1 MLRTNGRH
9 TLLPAPY
16 GAGLSPIERHMLLPA
31 PYGASLEPM
40 AKDTEKLI
48 RQLSL
53 ISFLM
58 ATGRPVSALEIKRE
72 VEGYSSMNDDAFARR
87 FYADRAELES
97 LGISLQVD
105 KPSEGFFEAELYALP
120 PENYY
125 LPPIEFTDG
134 ELAALRTALVL
145 LDGEF
150 AYAEP
155 LRLALQ
161 QVSWGRPSPLVEGD
175 SAPIDVKLAPSGGG
189 REMSQRLAKIETAIS
204 RRKTIE
210 FSYYSMQRDEVSDR
224 KVDPYHLVFRNG
236 QFYLIGHSHERDD
249 VRVFR
254 LSRIRGKVSYA
265 TKAEHDF
272 APREDFDRRDYA
284 SRADWQMGEIAG
296 SAKVFL
302 RERIAWLVERDFG
315 GYGTLRKATKRD
327 GAPAR
332 GWIYETEYASDRQ
345 LVSWVLGWRE
355 NAQLLEPEDLAKEAA
370 ERLDLLRKRHRTGFD
385 VANTVKRPIA
395 EGNGRPRSSN
405 GRSEAVIRPE
415 RFARLV
421 TLAGLLIG
429 AARDETPLRVGRV
442 LEELNV
448 TREELHE
455 DLDVLNVVNF
465 GGGTYVLYAE
475 IDGDEIQVDPD
486 TYGDNFARPARLL
499 PLEAKALVA
508 AIDLFGDHLPQAG
521 LSTAREKIVE
531 ALGHDP
537 SHEGLEIAPGRDDS
551 DVVRAVNDAIEGRKV
566 LELHYYKENEDEFI
580 KREVE
585 PYQLVNGPEGWYLG
599 CYDLGRDDTRHF
611 RLDRMK
617 EARVTKRSF
626 EPREGVEERL
636 AEQEWLVHGEVG
648 TAGVARVWV
657 SPERARW
664 LREERTVTDEL
675 SDGAVVVELPYGSTD
690 WLVREVLKGVGD
702 LVVLEPDEARDAVL
716 KAVSS
721 KA

>member
-1 MLRTNGRH
+1 V
-9 TLLPAPY
+9 
-16 GAGLSPIERHMLLPA
+16 
-31 PYGASLEPM
+31 

-58 ATGRPVSALEIKRE
+58 ANRRPVSALEIKRE
-72 VEGYSSMNDDAFARR
+72 VEGYSSMNEDAFARR

-97 LGISLQVD
+97 LGISLHVE

-125 LPPIEFTDG
+125 LPEIKFSDE
-134 ELAALRTALVL
+134 ELAALRTALGL

-161 QVSWGRPSPLVEGD
+161 QVSWGRPSPLSQRD
-175 SAPIDVKLAPSGGG
+175 AAPIDVKLQPSAGG
-189 REMSQRLAKIETAIS
+189 RELSQRLAKIETAIS

-210 FSYYSMQRDEVSDR
+210 FSYYTMQRDEVADR
-224 KVDPYHLVFRNG
+224 RVDPYHLVFRDG
-236 QFYLIGHSHERDD
+236 QFYLIGHSHERGA

-265 TKAEHDF
+265 SKAEHDF
-272 APREDFDRRDYA
+272 SPPEDFDRRDYA
-284 SRADWQMGEIAG
+284 SRADWQMGEIEGTAT
-296 SAKVFL
+296 VFV

-315 GYGTLRKATKRD
+315 PYGELRKPTPAD
-327 GAPAR
+327 GVGRAR
-332 GWIYETEYASDRQ
+332 GAIYETEYASRRQ

-355 NAQLLEPEDLAKEAA
+355 NARLLAPADLAAEAG
-370 ERLDLLRKRHRTGFD
+370 ERLELLRERHRDELETAEV
-385 VANTVKRPIA
+385 VARPIA
-395 EGNGRPRSSN
+395 EGIAPARDGHGRSD
-405 GRSEAVIRPE
+405 GRSESVIRPE

-429 AARDETPLRVGRV
+429 AARERRRLPVDEV
-442 LEELNV
+442 LA
-448 TREELHE
+448 ELHLSYDELRE
-455 DLDVLNVVNF
+455 DLEVLNVVNF

-475 IDGDEIQVDPD
+475 IAGDEIEVDPD

-521 LSTAREKIVE
+521 LGSARGKIVA

-537 SHEGLEIAPGRDDS
+537 SEEGLEIAPGRDDS
-551 DVVRAVNDAIEGRKV
+551 EVVATVNDAIRSRRV
-566 LELHYYKENEDEFI
+566 LELHYYKENEDEFT

-585 PYQLVNGPEGWYLG
+585 PYQLVSGPEGWYLG
-599 CYDLGRDDTRHF
+599 CYDLARDDTRHF
-611 RLDRMK
+611 RLDRIK
-617 EARVTKRSF
+617 EAAATSNGF
-626 EPREGVEERL
+626 EPREGVDERL
-636 AEQEWLVHGEVG
+636 AEQEWLVRGEVG

-664 LREERTVTDEL
+664 LREERTVVEEL
-675 SDGAVVVELPYGSTD
+675 ADGAVVVEVPYGSAD
-690 WLVREVLKGVGD
+690 WLVREILKGAGD
-702 LVVLEPDEARDAVL
+702 LVALEPEEARAAVRG
-716 KAVSS
+716 AVS
-721 KA
+721 A

>member
-1 MLRTNGRH
+1 
-9 TLLPAPY
+9 
-16 GAGLSPIERHMLLPA
+16 
-31 PYGASLEPM
+31 M

-58 ATGRPVSALEIKRE
+58 AGGRPVSALEIKRE

-97 LGISLQVD
+97 LGIALAVE
-105 KPSEGFFEAELYALP
+105 KPAEGFFEAELYALP

-125 LPPIEFTDG
+125 LPAIEFTDA
-134 ELAALRTALVL
+134 ELAALRTALGL

-161 QVSWGRPSPLVEGD
+161 QVSWGRPSPLESDGGT
-175 SAPIDVKLAPSGGG
+175 SIDVKMAQNGSG
-189 REMSQRLAKIETAIS
+189 RDVSQKLAKIETAIS

-210 FSYYSMQRDEVSDR
+210 FSYYSLQRDETSDR
-224 KVDPYHLVFRNG
+224 VVDPYHLVFRDG

-254 LSRIRGKVSYA
+254 LSRIQGKVSYA
-265 TKAEHDF
+265 SKAEHDF
-272 APREDFDRRDYA
+272 SPPEDFDRRDYA
-284 SRADWQMGEIAG
+284 SRSDWQMGQIEG
-296 SAKVFL
+296 TAKVFL

-315 GYGTLRKATKRD
+315 TYGELRPATKAD
-327 GAPAR
+327 KAG
-332 GWIYETEYASDRQ
+332 GKGSIYETEYASPLQ
-345 LVSWVLGWRE
+345 LISWVLGWRD
-355 NAQLLEPEDLAKEAA
+355 NAKLLEPKELAEEAA
-370 ERLDLLRKRHRTGFD
+370 SRRELLLGRHREEFE
-385 VANTVKRPIA
+385 VAKVVDRPA
-395 EGNGRPRSSN
+395 VAATNGRSSN
-405 GRSEAVIRPE
+405 GRSESVIRPE

-429 AARDETPLRVGRV
+429 AAREESTLAVGGV

-448 TREELHE
+448 SIDELRE
-455 DLDVLNVVNF
+455 DIDVLNVVNF

-475 IDGDEIQVDPD
+475 ITGDEIEVDPD

-508 AIDLFGDHLPQAG
+508 AIDLFGDHLPQSG
-521 LSTAREKIVE
+521 LGSARGKIVE

-537 SHEGLEIAPGRDDS
+537 SEEGLEIAPGRDDS
-551 DVVRAVNDAIEGRKV
+551 AVVRAVHDAIEGRRL
-566 LELHYYKENEDEFI
+566 LELHYYKENEDQFT

-585 PYQLVNGPEGWYLG
+585 PYQLVNGREGWYLG
-599 CYDLGRDDTRHF
+599 CYDLAREDTRHF
-611 RLDRMK
+611 RLDRMR
-617 EARVTKRSF
+617 EVTVSDEVF
-626 EPREGVEERL
+626 EHREGIPERL

-657 SPERARW
+657 SPDRARW
-664 LREERTVTDEL
+664 LREERRVVEEL
-675 SDGAVVVELPYGSTD
+675 ADGAVVVELPYGSTD
-690 WLVREVLKGVGD
+690 WLVREILKGVGE
-702 LVVLEPDEARDAVL
+702 LVVLEPDDAREAVV
-716 KAVSS
+716 KAVGG
-721 KA
+721 

>member
-1 MLRTNGRH
+1 
-9 TLLPAPY
+9 
-16 GAGLSPIERHMLLPA
+16 
-31 PYGASLEPM
+31 M

-58 ATGRPVSALEIKRE
+58 ANRRPVSALEIKRE
-72 VEGYSSMNDDAFARR
+72 VEGYSSMNEDAFARR

-97 LGISLQVD
+97 LGISLQVER
-105 KPSEGFFEAELYALP
+105 PAEGFFEAELYALP

-125 LPPIEFTDG
+125 LPAIEFTDS
-134 ELAALRTALVL
+134 ELAALRTALGL

-161 QVSWGRPSPLVEGD
+161 QVSWGRPSPLTEQAE
-175 SAPIDVKLAPSGGG
+175 APIDVKLSSSGG
-189 REMSQRLAKIETAIS
+189 RELSQRLAKIETAIS

-210 FSYYSMQRDEVSDR
+210 FSYYSLQRDELSDR
-224 KVDPYHLVFRNG
+224 KVDPYHLVFRDG

-272 APREDFDRRDYA
+272 NAPEDFDRRDYA
-284 SRADWQMGEIAG
+284 SRAEWQMGEIEGRA
-296 SAKVFL
+296 SIFV

-315 GYGTLRKATKRD
+315 TYGELRKPAKAD
-327 GAPAR
+327 GVKGR
-332 GWIYETEYASDRQ
+332 GMIFETDYASERQ
-345 LVSWVLGWRE
+345 LISWVLSWRE
-355 NAQLLEPEDLAKEAA
+355 NAKLIDPPELAEDAGLRV
-370 ERLDLLRKRHRTGFD
+370 ELLRKRHKTEFD
-385 VANTVKRPIA
+385 VAKTVSRPVA
-395 EGNGRPRSSN
+395 EGNGRARASN
-405 GRSEAVIRPE
+405 GRSESVIRPE

-429 AARDETPLRVGRV
+429 AARADESLPTQRV
-442 LEELNV
+442 LDELNISLG
-448 TREELHE
+448 ELRE

-475 IDGDEIQVDPD
+475 IAGDQIEVDAD

-508 AIDLFGDHLPQAG
+508 AIDLFGDHLPQSG
-521 LSTAREKIVE
+521 LQSARSKIVE

-537 SHEGLEIAPGRDDS
+537 SEEGLEIAPGRDDS
-551 DVVRAVNDAIEGRKV
+551 HVVRTVNEAIGKRRV
-566 LELHYYKENEDEFI
+566 LELQYYKENEDEFV

-585 PYQLVNGPEGWYLG
+585 PYQLVHGPEGWYLG
-599 CYDLGRDDTRHF
+599 CFDLGRSDTRHF

-617 EARVTKRSF
+617 EAVITDREF
-626 EPREGVEERL
+626 EPREGVEELL
-636 AEQEWLVHGEVG
+636 AEQEWLVHGEV
-648 TAGVARVWV
+648 TSAGVARVWV
-657 SPERARW
+657 APERARW
-664 LREERTVTDEL
+664 LREERTVVEEL
-675 SDGAVVVELPYGSTD
+675 SDGAVVVELPYGSSE
-690 WLVREVLKGVGD
+690 WLAREVLKGVGD
-702 LVVLEPDEARDAVL
+702 LVVLEPDEAREAVL
-716 KAVSS
+716 KAVG
-721 KA
+721 

>member
-1 MLRTNGRH
+1 MLS
-9 TLLPAPY
+9 AV
-16 GAGLSPIERHMLLPA
+16 
-31 PYGASLEPM
+31 

-105 KPSEGFFEAELYALP
+105 KPAEGFFEAELYALP

-161 QVSWGRPSPLVEGD
+161 QVSWGRPSPLAEGD

-210 FSYYSMQRDEVSDR
+210 FRYYSMQRDEQSDR

-236 QFYLIGHSHERDD
+236 QFYLIGHSHEREG

-284 SRADWQMGEIAG
+284 SRADWQMGEIEG
-296 SAKVFL
+296 MAKVFV

-315 GYGTLRKATKRD
+315 GYGKLRKATKKD
-327 GAPAR
+327 DAPGR
-332 GWIYETEYASDRQ
+332 GWIYETEYASGRQ

-355 NAQLLEPEDLAKEAA
+355 NAQLLVPADLAQEAA
-370 ERLDLLRKRHRTGFD
+370 QRLDLLRKRHRTDFD

-429 AARDETPLRVGRV
+429 AARDESTLPVGTV
-442 LEELNV
+442 LKELNV
-448 TREELHE
+448 SREELHE

-475 IDGDEIQVDPD
+475 VDGDEIQVDPD

-521 LSTAREKIVE
+521 LLTAREKIVE

-537 SHEGLEIAPGRDDS
+537 SQEGLEIAPGRDDS
-551 DVVRAVNDAIEGRKV
+551 EVVRAVNEAIEGRRV

-626 EPREGVEERL
+626 EPRDGVEERL

-657 SPERARW
+657 SPDRARW

-702 LVVLEPDEARDAVL
+702 LVVLEPDDARDAVL
-716 KAVSS
+716 KAVSGR
-721 KA
+721 

>member
-1 MLRTNGRH
+1 
-9 TLLPAPY
+9 
-16 GAGLSPIERHMLLPA
+16 
-31 PYGASLEPM
+31 M

-58 ATGRPVSALEIKRE
+58 ANGRPVSALEIKRE

-97 LGISLQVD
+97 LGISLQVE
-105 KPSEGFFEAELYALP
+105 KPAEGFFEAELYALP

-125 LPPIEFTDG
+125 LRPIEFTDG
-134 ELAALRTALVL
+134 ELAALRTALGL

-161 QVSWGRPSPLVEGD
+161 QVSWGRPSPLTEGE
-175 SAPIDVKLAPSGGG
+175 SASIDVKLAPPGGG

-224 KVDPYHLVFRNG
+224 KIDPYHLVFRNG

-272 APREDFDRRDYA
+272 PPPEDFDRRDYA
-284 SRADWQMGEIAG
+284 SRADWQMGEIEG
-296 SAKVFL
+296 TAKVFL
-302 RERIAWLVERDFG
+302 RERIAWLVERDFS
-315 GYGTLRKATKRD
+315 GYGALRRATKKD
-327 GAPAR
+327 GAPGR
-332 GWIYETEYASDRQ
+332 GSIYETEYASGR
-345 LVSWVLGWRE
+345 LLISWVLGWRE
-355 NAQLLEPEDLAKEAA
+355 NATLLEPKDLAAEAT
-370 ERLDLLRKRHRTGFD
+370 ERLELLRKRHNGKFTPAKATKSRGG
-385 VANTVKRPIA
+385 
-395 EGNGRPRSSN
+395 EGNGRPRSVN
-405 GRSEAVIRPE
+405 GRSESVIRPE

-421 TLAGLLIG
+421 TLAGFLIG
-429 AARDETPLRVGRV
+429 AAREEARLPVATV
-442 LEELNV
+442 LDELNV
-448 TREELHE
+448 SRQELRE
-455 DLDVLNVVNF
+455 DIDVLNVVNF

-475 IDGDEIQVDPD
+475 IAGETIEVDPD
-486 TYGDNFARPARLL
+486 TYGENFARPARLL

-521 LSTAREKIVE
+521 LSTAREKIVA

-537 SHEGLEIAPGRDDS
+537 SQEGLEIAPGRDDS
-551 DVVRAVNDAIEGRKV
+551 KVVRTVNNAIESNRV

-585 PYQLVNGPEGWYLG
+585 PYQLVSGPEGWYLG

-617 EARVTKRSF
+617 EAKLTRRSF
-626 EPREGVEERL
+626 EPRERVEERL

-648 TAGVARVWV
+648 SAGVARVWV

-664 LREERTVTDEL
+664 LREERNVVEDL
-675 SDGAVVVELPYGSTD
+675 ADGAVVVELPYGSPD
-690 WLVREVLKGVGD
+690 WLVREILKGVGD
-702 LVVLEPDEARDAVL
+702 LVVLEPPDARNAVL
-716 KAVSS
+716 EAVGSG
-721 KA
+721 

>member
-1 MLRTNGRH
+1 V
-9 TLLPAPY
+9 
-16 GAGLSPIERHMLLPA
+16 
-31 PYGASLEPM
+31 

-58 ATGRPVSALEIKRE
+58 ANGRPVSALEIKRE

-97 LGISLQVD
+97 LGISLQVE
-105 KPSEGFFEAELYALP
+105 KPAEGFFEAELYALP

-134 ELAALRTALVL
+134 ELAALRTALGL

-161 QVSWGRPSPLVEGD
+161 QVSWGRPSPLQESD
-175 SAPIDVKLAPSGGG
+175 SASIDVKLAPSGGG
-189 REMSQRLAKIETAIS
+189 RELSQRLAKIETAIS

-210 FSYYSMQRDEVSDR
+210 FSYYSMERDLVSDR

-236 QFYLIGHSHERDD
+236 QFYLIGHSHERDE

-272 APREDFDRRDYA
+272 GPPEDFDRRDYA
-284 SRADWQMGEIAG
+284 SRADWQMGEIDG
-296 SAKVFL
+296 MGQVFV

-315 GYGTLRKATKRD
+315 GYGQLRKATKEQDLPGR
-327 GAPAR
+327 GA
-332 GWIYETEYASDRQ
+332 IYETEYASPRQ
-345 LVSWVLGWRE
+345 LISWVLGWRE
-355 NAQLLEPEDLAKEAA
+355 NAMLLEPEDLAREAA
-370 ERLDLLRKRHRTGFD
+370 ERLELLRKRHIGDFA
-385 VANTVKRPIA
+385 VAKTVSRPVA
-395 EGNGRPRSSN
+395 QGNGRPPSAD
-405 GRSEAVIRPE
+405 GRSESVIRPE

-429 AARDETPLRVGRV
+429 AAREQARLSVDTV
-442 LEELNV
+442 LDELNV
-448 TREELHE
+448 SREELRE
-455 DLDVLNVVNF
+455 DIDVLNVVNF

-475 IDGDEIQVDPD
+475 IDGDEIEVDAD

-499 PLEAKALVA
+499 PLEAKALIA

-521 LSTAREKIVE
+521 LSTAREKIVG

-537 SHEGLEIAPGRDDS
+537 SQEGLEIAPGRDDS
-551 DVVRAVNDAIEGRKV
+551 EVVHTVNDAIERRRV
-566 LELHYYKENEDEFI
+566 LELHYYKENEDEFV
-580 KREVE
+580 KRQVE
-585 PYQLVNGPEGWYLG
+585 PYQLVSGPEGWYLG
-599 CYDLGRDDTRHF
+599 CYDLRKADTRHF

-617 EARVTKRSF
+617 EARLTRRSF
-626 EPREGVEERL
+626 EPREGTDERL
-636 AEQEWLVHGEVG
+636 AQQEWLVHGEVG
-648 TAGVARVWV
+648 SAGVARVWV

-664 LREERTVTDEL
+664 LREERTVVEEL
-675 SDGAVVVELPYGSTD
+675 ADQSVVVELPYGSAD
-690 WLVREVLKGVGD
+690 WLVREILKGVGD
-702 LVVLEPDEARDAVL
+702 LVVLEPEDARKAVL
-716 KAVSS
+716 EAVTVS
-721 KA
+721 

>member
-1 MLRTNGRH
+1 MWPRRARL
-9 TLLPAPY
+9 Y
-16 GAGLSPIERHMLLPA
+16 SPLV
-31 PYGASLEPM
+31 

-58 ATGRPVSALEIKRE
+58 ANGRPVSALEIKRE

-97 LGISLQVD
+97 LGISLQVE
-105 KPSEGFFEAELYALP
+105 KPAEGFFEAELYALP

-125 LPPIEFTDG
+125 LPPIEFKDG
-134 ELAALRTALVL
+134 ELAALRTALGL

-161 QVSWGRPSPLVEGD
+161 QVSWGRPSPLQEED
-175 SAPIDVKLAPSGGG
+175 STSIDVKLAPSGGG
-189 REMSQRLAKIETAIS
+189 RELSQRLAKIETAIS

-210 FSYYSMQRDEVSDR
+210 FSYYSMERDEVSDR

-236 QFYLIGHSHERDD
+236 QFYLIGHSHERDE

-272 APREDFDRRDYA
+272 APPEDFDRRDYA
-284 SRADWQMGEIAG
+284 SRADWQMGEIDG
-296 SAKVFL
+296 TGRVFL

-315 GYGTLRKATKRD
+315 GYGQLRKATKEDKLSGR
-327 GAPAR
+327 GA
-332 GWIYETEYASDRQ
+332 IYETEYASSRQ
-345 LVSWVLGWRE
+345 LISWVLGWRE
-355 NAQLLEPEDLAKEAA
+355 NAKLLEPENLAREAA
-370 ERLDLLRKRHRTGFD
+370 ERLDLLRKRHSGAFP
-385 VANTVKRPIA
+385 VAETVSRPVA
-395 EGNGRPRSSN
+395 QGNGRPRSAN

-429 AARDETPLRVGRV
+429 AAREQSRLSVDTVRD
-442 LEELNV
+442 ELNV
-448 TREELHE
+448 SREELRE
-455 DLDVLNVVNF
+455 DIDVLNVVNF
-465 GGGTYVLYAE
+465 GGGTYVLFAQ
-475 IDGDEIQVDPD
+475 IDGDEIEVDAD

-521 LSTAREKIVE
+521 LSTARQKIVG

-537 SHEGLEIAPGRDDS
+537 SQEGLEIAPGRDDS
-551 DVVRAVNDAIEGRKV
+551 EVVHTVNDAIERHRV
-566 LELHYYKENEDEFI
+566 LELHYYKENEDEFV
-580 KREVE
+580 KRQVE
-585 PYQLVNGPEGWYLG
+585 PYQLVSGPEGWYLG
-599 CYDLGRDDTRHF
+599 CYDLRKAGTRHF
-611 RLDRMK
+611 RLDRIK
-617 EARVTKRSF
+617 EARLTRRSF
-626 EPREGVEERL
+626 EPREGTDERL

-648 TAGVARVWV
+648 SAGVARVWV

-664 LREERTVTDEL
+664 LREERTVVEEL
-675 SDGAVVVELPYGSTD
+675 ADQAVVVELPYGSPD
-690 WLVREVLKGVGD
+690 WLVREILKGVGD
-702 LVVLEPDEARDAVL
+702 LVVLEPEDARTAVL
-716 KAVSS
+716 EAVTGS
-721 KA
+721 

>member
-1 MLRTNGRH
+1 
-9 TLLPAPY
+9 
-16 GAGLSPIERHMLLPA
+16 
-31 PYGASLEPM
+31 M

-105 KPSEGFFEAELYALP
+105 KPAEGFFEAELYALP

-125 LPPIEFTDG
+125 LPPVEFTDG

-161 QVSWGRPSPLVEGD
+161 QVSWGRPSPLTEDD

-210 FSYYSMQRDEVSDR
+210 FSYYSMQRDEQSDR

-284 SRADWQMGEIAG
+284 SRADWQMGEIEG
-296 SAKVFL
+296 TAKVFL

-315 GYGTLRKATKRD
+315 RYGTLRNPGRGD
-327 GAPAR
+327 GSPGKGR
-332 GWIYETEYASDRQ
+332 IFETEYASSRQ
-345 LVSWVLGWRE
+345 MVAWVLHWRR
-355 NAQLLEPEDLAKEAA
+355 NATVLDPPELAQEAA
-370 ERLDLLRKRHRTGFD
+370 ERLELLSERHRGTFEP
-385 VANTVKRPIA
+385 AETVRTVPPA
-395 EGNGRPRSSN
+395 PRAARSN
-405 GRSEAVIRPE
+405 GRSESSIRPE

-421 TLAGLLIG
+421 TLAGMLIESAKG
-429 AARDETPLRVGRV
+429 EARLPIADVKERLHVTD
-442 LEELNV
+442 EELSDDI
-448 TREELHE
+448 
-455 DLDVLNVVNF
+455 DLLNVVNF

-475 IDGDEIQVDPD
+475 LQSDEIEVDAEP
-486 TYGDNFARPARLL
+486 YGDNFARPARLL

-508 AIDLFGDHLPQAG
+508 AIDLFGDHLPQSG
-521 LSTAREKIVE
+521 LASARKKIVT

-537 SHEGLEIAPGRDDS
+537 SEEALEIATSGGDDS
-551 DVVRAVNDAIEGRKV
+551 DVAPKVNKAIEGCRV
-566 LELHYYKENEDEFI
+566 LAIHYYKENEDEFT
-580 KREVE
+580 KREIE
-585 PYQLVNGPEGWYLG
+585 PYRLANGPEGWYVAS
-599 CYDLGRDDTRHF
+599 YDRRREDVRHF
-611 RLDRMK
+611 RLDRIK
-617 EARVTKRSF
+617 EAEVLKETF
-626 EPREGVEERL
+626 EARPEVQDIAAIEGG
-636 AEQEWLVHGEVG
+636 WLSGEHVP
-648 TAGVARVWV
+648 AADVARVWV

-664 LREERTVTDEL
+664 AREEHTVIEEL
-675 SDGAVVVELPYGSTD
+675 ADGAVVIEVPYGSTD
-690 WLVREVLKGVGD
+690 WLLREILKGAGE
-702 LVVLEPDEARDAVL
+702 LVVLEPESARQAIAQELEVDAGATAV
-716 KAVSS
+716 KA
-721 KA
+721 A

>member
-1 MLRTNGRH
+1 
-9 TLLPAPY
+9 
-16 GAGLSPIERHMLLPA
+16 
-31 PYGASLEPM
+31 M

-58 ATGRPVSALEIKRE
+58 ANGRPVSALEIKRE
-72 VEGYSSMNDDAFARR
+72 VEGYSSMNEDAFARR

-105 KPSEGFFEAELYALP
+105 KPAEGFFEAELYALP
-120 PENYY
+120 PKNYY
-125 LPPIEFTDG
+125 LPAIEFTDS
-134 ELAALRTALVL
+134 ELAALRTALGL

-161 QVSWGRPSPLVEGD
+161 QVSWGRPSPLAD
-175 SAPIDVKLAPSGGG
+175 DDASIDVKLSAAGGG
-189 REMSQRLAKIETAIS
+189 RELSQRLAKIETAIS

-210 FSYYSMQRDEVSDR
+210 FSYYTMERDAVSDR
-224 KVDPYHLVFRNG
+224 KVDPHPLVFRNG
-236 QFYLIGHSHERDD
+236 RFYLIGHSHERED

-272 APREDFDRRDYA
+272 HPPEDFDRRDYA
-284 SRADWQMGEIAG
+284 SRADWQMGETAERATI
-296 SAKVFL
+296 FL

-315 GYGTLRKATKRD
+315 PYGEFRRPKKAD
-327 GAPAR
+327 GVR
-332 GWIYETEYASDRQ
+332 GRGMIYETRYASARQ
-345 LVSWVLGWRE
+345 LISWVLGWRD
-355 NAQLLEPEDLAKEAA
+355 NAWLLAPPELAEEA
-370 ERLDLLRKRHRTGFD
+370 ERRLELLRDRHTAEFD
-385 VANTVKRPIA
+385 AAKTVRRPLV

-405 GRSEAVIRPE
+405 GRAESVIRPE

-421 TLAGLLIG
+421 TLAGRLIG
-429 AARDETPLRVGRV
+429 AAREGEGSLATDEV
-442 LEELNV
+442 LGELNISLD
-448 TREELHE
+448 ELRE

-465 GGGTYVLYAE
+465 GGGTYVLYAD
-475 IDGDEIQVDPD
+475 IAGDRIEVDPD

-508 AIDLFGDHLPQAG
+508 AIDLFGDHLPQSG
-521 LSTAREKIVE
+521 LQSARRKIVA

-537 SHEGLEIAPGRDDS
+537 SEEGLEIAPGRDDS
-551 DVVRAVNDAIEGRKV
+551 EVVATVNDAIQRRRV
-566 LELHYYKENEDEFI
+566 LELKYYKENEDEFT

-599 CYDLGRDDTRHF
+599 CFDLARSDTRHF

-617 EARVTKRSF
+617 EATIADREF
-626 EPREGVEERL
+626 EPREDVDERL
-636 AEQEWLVHGEVG
+636 AEQEWLAHGEVA

-657 SPERARW
+657 APERARW
-664 LREERTVTDEL
+664 LREERTVVEEL
-675 SDGAVVVELPYGSTD
+675 ADGAVVIELPYGSVD
-690 WLVREVLKGVGD
+690 WLVREILKGVGD
-702 LVVLEPDEARDAVL
+702 LVVLEPDDARGAVR
-716 KAVSS
+716 KAVSA
-721 KA
+721 KG

>member
-1 MLRTNGRH
+1 
-9 TLLPAPY
+9 
-16 GAGLSPIERHMLLPA
+16 
-31 PYGASLEPM
+31 M

-58 ATGRPVSALEIKRE
+58 SNRRPVSALEIKRD
-72 VEGYSSMNDDAFARR
+72 VEGYSSMNEDAFARR

-97 LGISLQVD
+97 LGISLQVER
-105 KPSEGFFEAELYALP
+105 PAEGFFEAELYALP

-125 LPPIEFTDG
+125 LPAIEFSDS
-134 ELAALRTALVL
+134 ELAALRTALGL

-161 QVSWGRPSPLVEGD
+161 QVSWGRPSPLTDQDE
-175 SAPIDVKLAPSGGG
+175 APIDVKLSAAGSG
-189 REMSQRLAKIETAIS
+189 RELSQRLAKIETAIS

-210 FSYYSMQRDEVSDR
+210 FSYYSLQRDEVSDR
-224 KVDPYHLVFRNG
+224 KVDPYHLVFRDG
-236 QFYLIGHSHERDD
+236 QFYLIAHSHERGE

-272 APREDFDRRDYA
+272 TAPEEFDRRDYGK
-284 SRADWQMGEIAG
+284 RADWQMGEIEGPA
-296 SAKVFL
+296 AIFV

-315 GYGTLRKATKRD
+315 RHGTLRKPTKAD
-327 GAPAR
+327 GVKGR
-332 GWIYETEYASDRQ
+332 GSVFETEYASARQ
-345 LVSWVLGWRE
+345 LISWVLSWRD
-355 NAQLLEPEDLAKEAA
+355 NARLLAPPELAASAE
-370 ERLDLLRKRHRTGFD
+370 ERLALLRERHREELR
-385 VANTVKRPIA
+385 VADTVSRPLA
-395 EGNGRPRSSN
+395 EGNGSRPRASN
-405 GRSEAVIRPE
+405 GRAESVIRPE

-429 AARDETPLRVGRV
+429 AAREEGSLPTERALA
-442 LEELNV
+442 ELNISLD
-448 TREELHE
+448 ELRE
-455 DLDVLNVVNF
+455 DLEVLNVVNF

-475 IDGDEIQVDPD
+475 IVGDRIEVDPD

-508 AIDLFGDHLPQAG
+508 AIDLFGDHLPQSG
-521 LSTAREKIVE
+521 LQTARSKIVA

-537 SHEGLEIAPGRDDS
+537 SEEGLEIAPGRDDS
-551 DVVRAVNDAIEGRKV
+551 SVVRTVNEAIGRRRM
-566 LELHYYKENEDEFI
+566 LELQYYKENEDEFT

-585 PYQLVNGPEGWYLG
+585 PYQLVSGPEGWYLG
-599 CYDLGRDDTRHF
+599 CYDLDRADTRHF

-617 EARVTKRSF
+617 EALITEREF
-626 EPREGVEERL
+626 EPRDGVEQQL
-636 AEQEWLVHGEVG
+636 AEQEWLVRGEV
-648 TAGVARVWV
+648 TSAGVARVWV

-664 LREERTVTDEL
+664 LREERTVVEEL
-675 SDGAVVVELPYGSTD
+675 ADGAVVVELPYGSSD

-702 LVVLEPDEARDAVL
+702 LVVLEPDEAREAVL
-716 KAVSS
+716 EAVGSR
-721 KA
+721 

>member
-1 MLRTNGRH
+1 
-9 TLLPAPY
+9 
-16 GAGLSPIERHMLLPA
+16 
-31 PYGASLEPM
+31 M

-58 ATGRPVSALEIKRE
+58 ANRRPVSALEIKRE
-72 VEGYSSMNDDAFARR
+72 VEGYSSMNEDAFARR

-97 LGISLQVD
+97 LGISLQVE
-105 KPSEGFFEAELYALP
+105 KPAEGFFEAELYALP

-125 LPPIEFTDG
+125 LPAIEFTDS
-134 ELAALRTALVL
+134 ELAALRTALGL

-161 QVSWGRPSPLVEGD
+161 QVSWGRPSPLTAEAE
-175 SAPIDVKLAPSGGG
+175 APIDVKLSTAGAG
-189 REMSQRLAKIETAIS
+189 RELSQRLAKIETAIS

-210 FSYYSMQRDEVSDR
+210 FSYYSLQRDDVSDR
-224 KVDPYHLVFRNG
+224 KVNPYHLVFRDG
-236 QFYLIGHSHERDD
+236 QFYLIGHSHERDE

-272 APREDFDRRDYA
+272 SAPEDFDRRDYA
-284 SRADWQMGEIAG
+284 KRADWQMGEIQG
-296 SAKVFL
+296 TAKVFL

-315 GYGTLRKATKRD
+315 RHGELRKPVRGD
-327 GAPAR
+327 GAR
-332 GWIYETEYASDRQ
+332 GRGMIFETEYASERQ
-345 LVSWVLGWRE
+345 LISWVLSWRE
-355 NAQLLEPEDLAKEAA
+355 NARLLDPPELAA
-370 ERLDLLRKRHRTGFD
+370 EAEERLALLRDRHRDEFG
-385 VANTVKRPIA
+385 VAKTVKRPLA
-395 EGNGRPRSSN
+395 EGGRRNGGRGAN
-405 GRSEAVIRPE
+405 GRSESVIRPE

-429 AARDETPLRVGRV
+429 AAREEGSLPTDQV
-442 LEELNV
+442 LAELNI
-448 TREELHE
+448 TIDELRE

-475 IDGDEIQVDPD
+475 IAGDRIEVDPD

-521 LSTAREKIVE
+521 LQTARRKIVD

-537 SHEGLEIAPGRDDS
+537 SEEGLEIAPGRDDS
-551 DVVRAVNDAIEGRKV
+551 SVVRTVNDAIQSHRV
-566 LELHYYKENEDEFI
+566 LELQYYKENEDDFV

-585 PYQLVNGPEGWYLG
+585 PYQLVKGPEGWYLG
-599 CYDLGRDDTRHF
+599 CYDLGRSDTRHF

-617 EARVTKRSF
+617 EATMTDREF
-626 EPREGVEERL
+626 EPRDGVDEAL
-636 AEQEWLVHGEVG
+636 AEQEWLVHGEVT

-657 SPERARW
+657 APDRARW
-664 LREERTVTDEL
+664 LREERTVVEEL
-675 SDGAVVVELPYGSTD
+675 SDGAVVVELPYGSSQ
-690 WLVREVLKGVGD
+690 WLTREVLKGVGD
-702 LVVLEPDEARDAVL
+702 LVVLEPTEAREAVL
-716 KAVSS
+716 KAVG
-721 KA
+721 